1 MTASEADAA
10 ARNAA
15 ARTRLTP
22 TERLHEVTLAFAHR
36 AAAPPEHACEI
47 TRNAKGVAQFTVTV
61 RGHDLDE
68 TVKSALDSFAKLV
81 AAHPYENG
89 GAA

>member
-1 MTASEADAA
+1 MSAGGEGG
-10 ARNAA
+10 R
-15 ARTRLTP
+15 RLTP

-61 RGHDLDE
+61 RGHDLE
-68 TVKSALDSFAKLV
+68 EVVSSALESFALL
-81 AAHPYENG
+81 ARSHPYPDENG
-89 GAA
+89 GAT